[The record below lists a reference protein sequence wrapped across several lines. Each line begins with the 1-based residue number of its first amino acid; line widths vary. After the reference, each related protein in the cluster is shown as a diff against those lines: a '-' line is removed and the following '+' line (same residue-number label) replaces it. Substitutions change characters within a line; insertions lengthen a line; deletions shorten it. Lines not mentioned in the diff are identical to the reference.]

1 MKKIRESKEK
11 LGNLRETGEKIKVG
25 WVQGFGSFL
34 KIRESCPLIR
44 GGECHMAFIPL
55 ILIL

>member
-25 WVQGFGSFL
+25 LVQGFGSFL
-34 KIRESCPLIR
+34 KIRESCPPDKGDL
-44 GGECHMAFIPL
+44 GGWGYGGL
-55 ILIL
+55 KG